1 MANIKV
7 VIIDEQPFFRAG
19 VKQAFIDQF
28 DLEIVEASPDD
39 NLEVIIEN
47 NSPEVVLLDIG
58 SPSPGGLET
67 GRKLL
72 RRYPATRLVM
82 MTSVVSNDEL
92 FEVIRIGAAAYLD
105 KKANTI
111 ELETVI
117 RRVARGEYPINDSLL
132 ATPNVAEHVLKQFQ
146 EMASMGMA
154 VESITASLT
163 NRETQILNYV
173 AEGNSNKKIAQ
184 ILNIS
189 EQTIKNHVSSILRKL
204 NANDRAHAVVLAMRK
219 GWISIH
225 ENHSVDHLKGKHP
238 EAKLIQTL

>member
-1 MANIKV
+1 MSNIKI

-19 VKQAFIDQF
+19 VKQALINRF
-28 DLEIVEASPDD
+28 DLEIVEASPEK
-39 NLEVIIEN
+39 NLTAIIEENLPEVI
-47 NSPEVVLLDIG
+47 LLDVNA
-58 SPSPGGLET
+58 PSLSGLKI

-72 RRYPATRLVM
+72 QLYPVIRLVM
-82 MTSVVSNDEL
+82 MTSAVSNEEL

-105 KKANTI
+105 KKANTT
-111 ELETVI
+111 ELETII
-117 RRVARGEYPINDSLL
+117 RRVARGEYPINECLL
-132 ATPNVAEHVLKQFQ
+132 ATPTVAEHVLKQFQ
-146 EMASMGMA
+146 EMISTGLS

-204 NANDRAHAVVLAMRK
+204 NANDRAHAVVLAMRR
-219 GWISIH
+219 GWISIQ
-225 ENHSVDHLKGKHP
+225 ENHSVDHLKEKQ
-238 EAKLIQTL
+238 EAKLIWC

>member
-1 MANIKV
+1 
-7 VIIDEQPFFRAG
+7 
-19 VKQAFIDQF
+19 
-28 DLEIVEASPDD
+28 
-39 NLEVIIEN
+39 
-47 NSPEVVLLDIG
+47 
-58 SPSPGGLET
+58 
-67 GRKLL
+67 
-72 RRYPATRLVM
+72 M
-82 MTSVVSNDEL
+82 MTSAVSNEEL